1 MAGQVKLLGSPEK
14 LAEEIAGK
22 VQRDIEA
29 KVNSALEAAKK
40 IVEKAFEDNLKKL
53 EEELRRS
60 ARSTREQIESCAAR
74 REVELRKKLARIRAE
89 AVEEILGQALQQ
101 LRGKVSEKEYVGF
114 LAKKLEEAISRASK
128 HSSEL
133 VVVPAEPDV
142 EAVRKALKEIEIPRG
157 VSVDLAGET
166 IKGIGG
172 FVLRASGGLSLDYRL
187 EVVLASAIEEARSRI
202 IEILF
207 RT

>member
-1 MAGQVKLLGSPEK
+1 MAGQVRLLGSPEK

-29 KVNSALEAAKK
+29 KVYSALEAARK
-40 IVEKAFEDNLKKL
+40 IVEKAFEDNLKRL

-60 ARSTREQIESCAAR
+60 ARSAREQIESYAAR

-101 LRGKVSEKEYVGF
+101 LRGRVSEEEYVSF
-114 LAKKLEEAISRASK
+114 LARKLEEAISRASK
-128 HSSEL
+128 YSSEL

-142 EAVRKALKEIEIPRG
+142 EAVRKALKEVEIPRG
-157 VSVDLAGET
+157 VRVDLAGET

-187 EVVLASAIEEARSRI
+187 EVVLASAIEEARSKI

>member
-1 MAGQVKLLGSPEK
+1 MAGHVKLLGSPEK

-60 ARSTREQIESCAAR
+60 ARSTREQVESYAAR

-101 LRGKVSEKEYVGF
+101 LRQKVSEKEYIGF
-114 LAKKLEEAISRASK
+114 LARKLEEAISRASK
-128 HSSEL
+128 YSSEL

-187 EVVLASAIEEARSRI
+187 EVVLASAIEEARSKI